1 MSSVWLWK
9 KKESQLWLLWN
20 AEDCFWKEPLM
31 VKGVMKEKH
40 VCANWS
46 FILNWNLTQ
55 KLLISVWAHLIPT
68 PKLCMWRVNRN
79 ETRHTTHATDRERW
93 IDSCSVKWTSVLMF
107 QWSRE
112 ETLKIAA
119 KMIAHP
125 HDPSSHQI
133 LKCAAKLL
141 FSWQSGTVCS
151 HSFQKHL
158 RSSRR
163 SLSPGAKSLCKLILA
178 LPVTVCA
185 ALASHT
191 ISTLWSFASKYYYS
205 CIRILQLMQYSVKY
219 LTHGPHWKFLSI
231 FVWVFLWYYFAD
243 WSFLFVRCPSFIH
256 LSNPSFSII

>member
-9 KKESQLWLLWN
+9 KKESQFWLLWN
-20 AEDCFWKEPLM
+20 AEGCFWKEPLM

-40 VCANWS
+40 VYANWS
-46 FILNWNLTQ
+46 FILNYNLAQ
-55 KLLISVWAHLIPT
+55 KLPISVWAHLIPT
-68 PKLCMWRVNRN
+68 PQLRTWRVYRN

-125 HDPSSHQI
+125 HDLSSHQI
-133 LKCAAKLL
+133 LKCTAKLL

-151 HSFQKHL
+151 HSFQKNL
-158 RSSRR
+158 RSSRL
-163 SLSPGAKSLCKLILA
+163 SLSLEANSFYKLILA
-178 LPVTVCA
+178 LLVTVCA
-185 ALASHT
+185 ALVSHT

-205 CIRILQLMQYSVKY
+205 CIRVLQLLQYSVKY
-219 LTHGPHWKFLSI
+219 LTQGPHQKFLSI
-231 FVWVFLWYYFAD
+231 SLCWYFYNTT
-243 WSFLFVRCPSFIH
+243 L
-256 LSNPSFSII
+256 